1 VGRKES
7 KRRNRKNNN
16 QEGPRRNGKGDG
28 VVATLVDYSVQGDDF
43 LNDSPYEDYDA
54 EIESLD
60 SPDYEN
66 LCLEY
71 AHRIE
76 DILSKKGFTG
86 LEVDINPIPHKSGN
100 YWVVIRRT
108 DGVPISPN
116 QEIELRN
123 LVADD
128 FYCLDGSES
137 SRNTPH
143 EEFRKDGIAFRITGT
158 KPNGIAGEEQTP
170 KTR

>member
-1 VGRKES
+1 MGRKKEFKGDDS
-7 KRRNRKNNN
+7 KA
-16 QEGPRRNGKGDG
+16 RRNGKNDG
-28 VVATLVDYSVQGDDF
+28 AAILVDYSVQGDNDF
-43 LNDSPYEDYDA
+43 LYEDYDA
-54 EIESLD
+54 EIESSLP
-60 SPDYEN
+60 PDYET
-66 LCLEY
+66 LSLLY
-71 AHRIE
+71 ADTIE
-76 DILSKKGFTG
+76 EILRQRGFVG